1 MPGKK
6 TDKEIYEKA
15 KRFEKVFGEFWKIV
29 RLKNPSSFSN
39 INITEPQYF
48 TLNYLSRNNN
58 CTMGEIKENLDTSLS
73 TLTGIIDR
81 MVRDGYVERER
92 GNDDRRVVRV
102 RMTEKGKKIFNEINK
117 KRHERI
123 KLVLELL
130 SNEDQELLI
139 GTIEKLTE
147 HMVR

>member
-1 MPGKK
+1 
-6 TDKEIYEKA
+6 
-15 KRFEKVFGEFWKIV
+15 
-29 RLKNPSSFSN
+29 
-39 INITEPQYF
+39 
-48 TLNYLSRNNN
+48 
-58 CTMGEIKENLDTSLS
+58 MGEIKENLDTSLS

-147 HMVR
+147 HMVRNSKA